1 MPILRTLLDLRY
13 LRPQSAIA
21 GYKGWAYDSA
31 SVASSSAVT
40 AGRLNL
46 ARIVIDTPGTIN
58 TIYVGVATAGSGPT
72 AGQCAAVLYDVNGS
86 QLGITGDVGTQ
97 LTSAVLVGMSLTA
110 GISGFVGQVVYA
122 GLLWNGTT
130 APVMLRAGSNVATL
144 GVGSGLVA
152 NQRFGRA
159 NGTFTAPPTSI
170 TPTAL
175 LSADGPIWMGVG

>member
-1 MPILRTLLDLRY
+1 MPVLKTLLDQRY
-13 LRPQSAIA
+13 LRPQSAVA
-21 GYKGWAYDSA
+21 GYKGWAYESA

-46 ARIVIDTPGTIN
+46 ARIVIDTSGTIN
-58 TIYVGVATAGSGPT
+58 TIYVGVATGGAGPT
-72 AGQCAAVLYDVNGS
+72 AGQCAAVLYDVNGA
-86 QLGITGDVGTQ
+86 QIGITGDIGSQ

-110 GISGFVGQVVYA
+110 GVSGAVGQVVYA

-130 APVMLRAGSNVATL
+130 APVLLRAGSNVVST

-159 NGTFTAPPTSI
+159 NGTFTAPPASV
-170 TPTAL
+170 TPTSL
-175 LSADGPIWMGVG
+175 LSADGPIWFGVA